1 MNISTILNIFS
12 TFAAGGMCCIRC
24 KQKCFVLAQKAVK
37 EVTFVLLFQ
46 RERGWASCLWRNDEG
61 QEGVHWHEDQPLDHQ
76 LTRRVVLNLS
86 LATDRLL
93 TDGRWWLFTMDFR
106 CLFLLKI
113 INFLSTINLPP
124 TPFVPL
130 WVINENEEA
139 IRSEEPLISLD
150 LLWIRNLWPCVI
162 YILYHNCHVLLTQF
176 STQRNTIAHFLWGIV
191 MLRLSRKSATICV
204 FLDQVQ
210 AFNPTFCEQP
220 IKLQTKSYK
229 DRKREEQSYTTH
241 LDDKVKTFF
250 P

>member
-46 RERGWASCLWRNDEG
+46 RERGWTSCLWRNDEG

-106 CLFLLKI
+106 CLFL
-113 INFLSTINLPP
+113 
-124 TPFVPL
+124 
-130 WVINENEEA
+130 
-139 IRSEEPLISLD
+139 
-150 LLWIRNLWPCVI
+150 
-162 YILYHNCHVLLTQF
+162 H
-176 STQRNTIAHFLWGIV
+176 
-191 MLRLSRKSATICV
+191 
-204 FLDQVQ
+204 
-210 AFNPTFCEQP
+210 
-220 IKLQTKSYK
+220 
-229 DRKREEQSYTTH
+229 KRESIFEQNQFTPLCPAMGDQWKRGSH
-241 LDDKVKTFF
+241 KIRRAFDISRFALD
-250 P
+250 